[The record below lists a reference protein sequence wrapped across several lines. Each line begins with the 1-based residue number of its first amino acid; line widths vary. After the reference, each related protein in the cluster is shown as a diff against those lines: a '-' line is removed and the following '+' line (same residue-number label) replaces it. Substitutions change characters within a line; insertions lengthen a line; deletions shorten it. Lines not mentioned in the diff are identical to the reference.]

1 MLPVVMHHGM
11 FGFGNL
17 KAGPIEI
24 SYFHG
29 IDRAIAAVGHR
40 VIVSRVHPT
49 AGVEKRAGQLRDTIL
64 RELPFLSPRG
74 EKIVL
79 IAHSLGGLDAR
90 FMLSRMDMAQ
100 HVSTLLTVSTPHRG
114 SSYADFWFHHLE
126 HRLGG
131 MRLLK
136 LFGMDIDSLADL
148 TTKQCELFNKAVA
161 DAPGVAYYSV
171 GAAQS
176 REGIAPFLMHSHRVI
191 SKAEGENDGMVSVK
205 SAMWGRRLAV
215 WKADHFQ
222 TINRRA
228 GQPTITDIA
237 PNYVE
242 ALEQIE
248 EGRINSLHPA
258 AATI

>member
-1 MLPVVMHHGM
+1 MHHGM

-49 AGVEKRAGQLRDTIL
+49 AGVEKRAGQLRETIL
-64 RELPFLSPRG
+64 RQLPFLSPRG

-100 HVSTLLTVSTPHRG
+100 HVSTLLTVSTPHHG

-126 HRLGG
+126 RRLGG

-136 LFGMDIDSLADL
+136 LLGMDIDSLADL
-148 TTKQCELFNKAVA
+148 TTDRCALFNQAVP
-161 DAPGVAYYSV
+161 DAPRVEYYSV

-176 REGIAPFLMHSHRVI
+176 RGQIAPFLMHSHRVI
-191 SKAEGENDGMVSVK
+191 TKAEGENDGMVSVK
-205 SAMWGRRLAV
+205 SAMWGRQLAV
-215 WKADHFQ
+215 WQADHFQ
-222 TINRRA
+222 TINRRL
-228 GQPTITDIA
+228 GQATPTDIA

-242 ALEQIE
+242 ALKQIE
-248 EGRINSLHPA
+248 QGRVTPLSPV
-258 AATI
+258 AATT